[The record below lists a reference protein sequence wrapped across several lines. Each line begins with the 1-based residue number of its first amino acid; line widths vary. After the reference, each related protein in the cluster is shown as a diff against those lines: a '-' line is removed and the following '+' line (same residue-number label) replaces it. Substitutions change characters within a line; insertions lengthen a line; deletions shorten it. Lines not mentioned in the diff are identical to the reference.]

1 MAVEVEE
8 CSSGGGCCEVRRDG
22 SGVEGRQKIAK
33 AIWPFHPPVSSRVFD
48 AVLKHRWPSAP
59 CHGANMAGG
68 GEQLNSYGP
77 L

>member
-33 AIWPFHPPVSSRVFD
+33 PVSSRVFD

-68 GEQLNSYGP
+68 G
-77 L
+77 